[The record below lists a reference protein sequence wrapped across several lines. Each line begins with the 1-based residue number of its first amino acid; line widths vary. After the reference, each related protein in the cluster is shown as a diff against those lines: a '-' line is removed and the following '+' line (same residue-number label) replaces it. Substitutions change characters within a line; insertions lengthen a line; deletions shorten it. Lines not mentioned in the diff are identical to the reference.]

1 MTKAEKIKA
10 EKAALEKLAAT
21 AEQLKQDFT
30 ELFHVEQAE
39 PDYEKNAVD
48 LEIASKEFDINY
60 HAEKLIGQISILK
73 KLAE

>member
-21 AEQLKQDFT
+21 AEQLKQDFA
-30 ELFHVEQAE
+30 ELFHVEQ
-39 PDYEKNAVD
+39 YEKETTPVD
-48 LEIASKEFDINY
+48 EEITGKTWQVEYYVNNLVKEVT
-60 HAEKLIGQISILK
+60 ILK